1 MTNKDNLRRRGAT
14 LDDDQL
20 AAIAKKKIAQLSRH
34 VHPPVPNPSPLGLLA
49 FGLTTCLLQVKI
61 TGIAGSA
68 ANDLAGVDTAVMGF
82 AMFFGGLVQVRP
94 LLTDFASVCIR
105 VRKNNC

>member
-1 MTNKDNLRRRGAT
+1 MTNKDNLRRRGAAV
-14 LDDDQL
+14 DDDQL
-20 AAIAKKKIAQLSRH
+20 AVIAENIAQLSRH

-61 TGIAGSA
+61 TGIAGLA

-94 LLTDFASVCIR
+94 FMT
-105 VRKNNC
+105 